1 MMLVM
6 LMVNFSTQQENTG
19 EESVCSGSCQR
30 MDRTGRCRTLF
41 NCVVTEPSIF
51 HQPCRRHCYSLVRG
65 RCRLK
70 FSCLLGR

>member
-6 LMVNFSTQQENTG
+6 VMVSFSTQQENTG
-19 EESVCSGSCQR
+19 EGACSGSCQR